1 MGGGGGFLWQIIMY
15 ITDKR
20 MRRPD
25 YQWVTSTL
33 SKYAQTLTGF
43 AMSSDISLST
53 FASVASWQILTR
65 STVATRSII
74 AFIYIFNKT
83 NTIFFLLLQ
92 HTKRRHLQ
100 KYEKKRYV
108 HYSLLIVQMI
118 SCSQYNTYASYKF
131 DTVYYLQHLHYL
143 QYNTYDTYNTIL
155 ILLIILYLYYLQ

>member
-1 MGGGGGFLWQIIMY
+1 MGGGKFLWQIIMY

-83 NTIFFLLLQ
+83 NTIYIRISFAIIGFCVPPVRYKNYVKLVIRAIVGVLE
-92 HTKRRHLQ
+92 KRENRLFVDTIQ
-100 KYEKKRYV
+100 RP
-108 HYSLLIVQMI
+108 I
-118 SCSQYNTYASYKF
+118 SDK
-131 DTVYYLQHLHYL
+131 L
-143 QYNTYDTYNTIL
+143 
-155 ILLIILYLYYLQ
+155 